1 MIVLDRSCRPVVA
14 HRGNRAHAPENTLE
28 AFAQAVAIGAD
39 ALEFDIRVTA
49 EGIPVVMHDPD
60 VRRTTDG
67 SGEVA
72 RMSFAQIQSLDAG
85 ARFTKDNGTTFP
97 YRGKGHRVPSF
108 DEVLDAFPAIP
119 MIIEIKTT
127 SAAQAV
133 RRAIEAHRAEDRV
146 LVDSLE
152 TATMT
157 VFADSRIPVG
167 ATRADAIRTMTE
179 ITLHLPLT
187 PFVFEAFCLPPS
199 YNGIPVPV
207 RSFAKACEKQGKT
220 LHIWTIN
227 DPAVATELWTKG
239 VQGIITDDPATMLKT
254 RERLPR

>member
-67 SGEVA
+67 TGEVA
-72 RMSFAQIQSLDAG
+72 RMSFDEIRSLDAG
-85 ARFTKDNGTTFP
+85 ARFTKDNGSTFP
-97 YRGKGHRVPSF
+97 YLGKGHRVPSF

-119 MIIEIKTT
+119 MIIEIKTP

-133 RRAIEAHRAEDRV
+133 RRAIEAHHAEDRV

-157 VFADSRIPVG
+157 VFADSRIAVG

-179 ITLHLPLT
+179 LTLHLPLT
-187 PFVFEAFCLPPS
+187 PFPFEAFCLPPS
-199 YNGIPVPV
+199 YNGIPVPIA
-207 RSFAKACEKQGKT
+207 RFAKACEKQGKT

-227 DPAVATELWTKG
+227 DPAEAIGLWAKG
-239 VQGIITDDPATMLKT
+239 VQGIITDDPALIMKT
-254 RERLPR
+254 RSGLPR

>member
-1 MIVLDRSCRPVVA
+1 MIVLDRSCRPVIA

-39 ALEFDIRVTA
+39 ALELDIRVTA

-67 SGEVA
+67 VGEVA
-72 RMSFAQIQSLDAG
+72 RMSFAEIRSLDAG

-97 YRGKGHRVPSF
+97 YRGKGHPIPSF
-108 DEVLDAFPAIP
+108 DEVLDAFPSTP
-119 MIIEIKTT
+119 LIIEIKTT

-133 RRAIEAHRAEDRV
+133 RRAIEAHHAEDRV

-152 TATMT
+152 SATMN
-157 VFADSRIPVG
+157 VFADSRIAVG

-179 ITLHLPLT
+179 LTLHLPLT
-187 PFVFEAFCLPPS
+187 PFAFDAFCLPPS

-207 RSFAKACEKQGKT
+207 ARFAKASEKQGKT

-227 DPAVATELWTKG
+227 EPAVATELWMKG
-239 VQGIITDDPATMLKT
+239 VQGIITDDPALIMKT
-254 RERLPR
+254 RSGLPR